1 MEGINVVENGKMQK
15 KVKVLDVRKLEEM
28 LEEKIKKREDVVEE
42 KEMGIG
48 KLKKE
53 YDEKGKEYKKI
64 LIERK
69 I

>member
-1 MEGINVVENGKMQK
+1 MQK